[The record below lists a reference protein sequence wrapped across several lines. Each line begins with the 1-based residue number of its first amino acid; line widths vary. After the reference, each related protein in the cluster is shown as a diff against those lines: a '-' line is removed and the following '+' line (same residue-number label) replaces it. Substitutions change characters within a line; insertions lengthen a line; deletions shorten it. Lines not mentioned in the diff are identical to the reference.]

1 MATVR
6 TAQGTVTFVDLQDG
20 TSRVTLQYFYKTSA
34 DASQPTAPQGNF
46 EYNFKSGVLTPSVST
61 AFDGWS
67 TDPDNLTF
75 SEALWMVSI
84 TLEGLA
90 GSTATFDQ
98 DDWNGPVVLSRVGF
112 QPTQP
117 DPATS
122 VATVFIFRPKSAAA
136 NGAVNP
142 PTKTPTGP
150 FSYDFGDGTLSPTT
164 VDGVTGDLDGWS
176 LDLPAIVPG
185 QYIWV
190 KQATASNTSGTDVIY
205 GAEFSPP
212 TLLSGSGL
220 DGYNTAV
227 VQLYNKNSDA
237 SSAPTDPSGNF
248 KHTFSTGL
256 LTAESG
262 ADFNGWTQSAPS
274 ITNGEYLWVIQG
286 SAVARGTTDLIN
298 GTEFGAAQIVGVG
311 GANALPLTVTDTD
324 RDGLNQTITL
334 SDGSTIVISDGNPA
348 TNEGVIVV
356 YASNANGADKN
367 LTPASNL
374 QYVRY
379 YEWSGTKPALSE
391 IPNTTNG
398 WVKYVGENATDSGV
412 IPIYSPV
419 ANPDENT
426 TLSLSIGS
434 NTYVTFYEWTTT
446 QPTSVPND
454 AHTNTF
460 VPFVAVS
467 PTISTSYNATTGVT
481 TVTVVDADGSR
492 NFDITDGDPGTSEGV
507 TVIYADDAS
516 GTDKNTVRQD
526 GQEYVLYYEWN
537 GIENK
542 PNSDLSNLTG
552 TLQWIKFVGETP
564 NAPPAQGVVPVYSS
578 VQNPSAMNQLS
589 LTLGTKKF
597 VTFYEW
603 TGTRPT
609 LDNQLP
615 SDLYETQTFVQFVA
629 DEPDA
634 PDAPDQ
640 PDPPP
645 RYYSIRMYSSNAT
658 AGIAPAKATLTWS
671 DLSVATPSGWSTTAP
686 TINANTTLTTWYFS
700 DLVFIDTSGV
710 ATTSEDVGTLAQKVV
725 SFDGIVTFTNSN
737 GDVVLS
743 DGNTENNATVYADG
757 GSTQI
762 NGGRI
767 KTNTI
772 KLSSVEN
779 SGGATSGDQS
789 GMILTDDTIKIQDSS
804 GSTRIFIGKLS

>member
-1 MATVR
+1 MATVK

-34 DASQPTAPQGNF
+34 DASAPTVPQGNF
-46 EYNFKSGVLTPSVST
+46 EYNFLSGVLTPSIST
-61 AFDGWS
+61 AFQNWS
-67 TDPDNLTF
+67 TVPDSLSF

-84 TLEGLA
+84 TLEGPV

-122 VATVFIFRPKSAAA
+122 VATVFIFKASASNSTA
-136 NGAVNP
+136 
-142 PTKTPTGP
+142 PTGNP
-150 FSYDFGDGTLSPTT
+150 SGNFTYTYATGALSGGNLNEWSQTLPT
-164 VDGVTGDLDGWS
+164 V
-176 LDLPAIVPG
+176 APG
-185 QYIWV
+185 NYVWV
-190 KQATASNTSGTDVIY
+190 KQATASSTSATDTIPASEFNASPATVLSGT
-205 GAEFSPP
+205 
-212 TLLSGSGL
+212 GL

-262 ADFNGWTQSAPS
+262 ADFNGWAQSAPS

-286 SAVARGTTDLIN
+286 SAVSRGTTDIIN

-311 GANALPLTVTDTD
+311 GENALPLTVTDTD

-379 YEWSGTKPALSE
+379 YEWSGTKPALSD

-398 WVKYVGENATDSGV
+398 WVKYVGET
-412 IPIYSPV
+412 
-419 ANPDENT
+419 PD
-426 TLSLSIGS
+426 
-434 NTYVTFYEWTTT
+434 
-446 QPTSVPND
+446 
-454 AHTNTF
+454 
-460 VPFVAVS
+460 
-467 PTISTSYNATTGVT
+467 
-481 TVTVVDADGSR
+481 
-492 NFDITDGDPGTSEGV
+492 
-507 TVIYADDAS
+507 
-516 GTDKNTVRQD
+516 
-526 GQEYVLYYEWN
+526 
-537 GIENK
+537 
-542 PNSDLSNLTG
+542 
-552 TLQWIKFVGETP
+552 
-564 NAPPAQGVVPVYSS
+564 APPAQGVVPVYSS

-603 TGTRPT
+603 TAPQPT
-609 LDNQLP
+609 EDNQLP
-615 SDLYETQTFVQFVA
+615 SNLYETQTFVQFVA
-629 DEPDA
+629 NEPDA
-634 PDAPDQ
+634 PDQPDQ

-645 RYYSIRMYSSNAT
+645 RYYSIRMYSST
-658 AGIAPAKATLTWS
+658 ASAGSTPAKATLTWS
-671 DLSVATPSGWSTTAP
+671 NLSVATPSGWSTTAP
-686 TINANTTLTTWYFS
+686 TINANTTSTTWYFS
-700 DLVFIDTSGV
+700 DLVFVDTSGV
-710 ATTSEDVGTLAQKVV
+710 ATATEDTGSPAQKVV

-737 GDVVLS
+737 GDVLIS
-743 DGNTENNATVYADG
+743 DGTDSATVIAIG
-757 GSTQI
+757 GSTEI

-767 KTNTI
+767 ETNTI

-804 GSTRIFIGKLS
+804 GLTRILMGKLS